1 MTHEIIKN
9 IPEFFR
15 QFEEK
20 NGIPIRARNTN
31 ILGKGKD
38 GKTSEQR
45 SEQAKK
51 GAETRRRRMGGLV
64 TISILIPE
72 KLLAQ
77 IEVYQERMAYSSRT
91 QAILGCI
98 RNTISR

>member
-1 MTHEIIKN
+1 MTIVEIKN

-20 NGIPIRARNTN
+20 NGIPI
-31 ILGKGKD
+31 LGKD
-38 GKTSEQR
+38 GKTPEQR
-45 SEQAKK
+45 SIAAKK
-51 GAETRRRRMGGLV
+51 MWETRRRMRGERV
-64 TISILIPE
+64 AISILIPE

-77 IEVYQERMAYSSRT
+77 IEVYQERMAYASRT